1 MELHH
6 FNVSRETFNEY
17 YHTLIFLGFRWTD
30 WLPSH
35 LWQTELVVPHYFFI
49 LPYFVINVN
58 TLLIYLK

>member
-1 MELHH
+1 MFHVKQLMRTSILLS
-6 FNVSRETFNEY
+6 FW
-17 YHTLIFLGFRWTD
+17 GFRWTD

-58 TLLIYLK
+58 TLLVYLKIKMGG